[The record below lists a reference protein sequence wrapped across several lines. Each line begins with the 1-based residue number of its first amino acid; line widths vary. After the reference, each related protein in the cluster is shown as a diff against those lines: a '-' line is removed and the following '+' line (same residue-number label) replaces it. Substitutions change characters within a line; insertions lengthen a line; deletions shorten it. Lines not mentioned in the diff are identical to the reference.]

1 MVCINSM
8 RVLTKAISNI
18 LGVCALTP
26 KKYTKNCFD
35 SIHPDLRVCLLLV
48 LAILA
53 VYGQVWNHAFLNF
66 DDPIYVTENVYVK
79 DGLTARGFQWAFSL
93 DDKDKTYWHP
103 LTWLSHILDVQLH
116 GLVAGRHL
124 LTNVFIH
131 TCNAILLFY
140 LLLRMTGARWPS
152 VLVALLFALHPQN
165 VEAVAWVTER
175 KSVLSTFFWMLS
187 LLFYHIYAMRP
198 GWGRYLLVL
207 STFSLGLMAKPMLV
221 TLPLV
226 FLLLDY
232 WPLGRLGPE
241 KTGGH
246 RWVSRLLHLTVEKI
260 PFLLLSAVSI
270 FVSSHSLQ
278 RHDNFISLV
287 AVPLDVRIGNALVSY
302 VGYIKKMILPYNL
315 SVYYPYPG
323 KLPLWQVAGAVLIL
337 AGVSV
342 AVIRHYRLKPYLL
355 VGWLWYLGTLVPVLG
370 LVQAGLWPAMADR
383 FVYVPMIGVWIMI
396 AWSVYH
402 FAEQKRWK
410 TSGVA
415 LAAVI
420 MVSLMT
426 ATGLQVGHW
435 KNSAV
440 LFEQALQADTNN
452 ALAHN
457 NLGVALRKQ
466 GRVEAAI
473 AHYDAALRLK
483 PDYPAAHHNL
493 GLALM
498 RVGQMDEAVDH
509 FRLALKLKPNFKIVN
524 KSLQTALAARR
535 ATTEKIA
542 EIQAAVERTPDNHE
556 LHYQLGNLY
565 DRAGDRANAIA
576 HYHRAVRLRPD
587 FIPALNN
594 LAIAYAVNADFDK
607 ALSALQQIASLQPH
621 NPVVHYL
628 IASVLARQNKV
639 NESIDWLQSAIQ
651 NGFKDR
657 NRIMTDKNLENIRNS
672 IRYQQLIQSF

>member
-1 MVCINSM
+1 M
-8 RVLTKAISNI
+8 
-18 LGVCALTP
+18 
-26 KKYTKNCFD
+26 
-35 SIHPDLRVCLLLV
+35 

-66 DDPIYVTENVYVK
+66 DDPTYVTDNVYVK
-79 DGLTARGFQWAFSL
+79 DGLTARGLQWAFSL
-93 DDKDKTYWHP
+93 DDKDKTYWHS
-103 LTWLSHILDVQLH
+103 LTWLSHMLDVQLH
-116 GLVAGRHL
+116 GLAAGRHL

-131 TCNAILLFY
+131 ICNALLLFY
-140 LLLRMTGARWPS
+140 LLRRMTGARWPS
-152 VLVALLFALHPQN
+152 VLVALLFALHPLN

-187 LLFYHIYAMRP
+187 LLVYHIYTTRP
-198 GWGRYLLVL
+198 GPGRYLLVL
-207 STFSLGLMAKPMLV
+207 SSFSLGLMAKPMLV

-232 WPLGRLGPE
+232 WPLGRLRPE
-241 KTGGH
+241 KTGGQ
-246 RWVSRLLHLTVEKI
+246 RLVSRILHLTVEKI

-270 FVSSHSLQ
+270 FVSALSLH
-278 RHDNFISLV
+278 RHDNFISLT

-315 SVYYPYPG
+315 SVYYPYPRM
-323 KLPLWQVAGAVLIL
+323 LPLWQVAGAVLIL
-337 AGVSV
+337 AGVTV

-383 FVYVPMIGVWIMI
+383 FVYVPMIGLWIMI
-396 AWSVYH
+396 AWGAYE
-402 FAEQKRWK
+402 FAEHKRYK

-415 LAAVI
+415 VAAAVI
-420 MVSLMT
+420 VSLMA

-435 KNSAV
+435 KNSTV
-440 LFEQALQADTNN
+440 LFEQALRADTNN

-466 GRVEAAI
+466 GRIGDAI
-473 AHYDAALRLK
+473 AHYDTALRLK

-498 RVGQMDEAVDH
+498 RVGQIDEAVAH
-509 FRLALKLKPNFKIVN
+509 FRQALNLKPDFGIAH

-535 ATTEKIA
+535 AMTEKIA
-542 EIQAAVERTPDNHE
+542 EIQAALERTPENHE

-565 DRAGDRANAIA
+565 DRTGDRAKAID
-576 HYHRAVRLRPD
+576 HYHTAVKIRPD
-587 FIPALNN
+587 FSQALNN
-594 LAIAYAVNADFDK
+594 LAIGYAVNGDYDK
-607 ALSALQQIASLQPH
+607 ALSALQRMVSLQPH
-621 NPVVHYL
+621 NPVVHYSM
-628 IASVLARQNKV
+628 ASVLARQNNV
-639 NESIDWLQSAIQ
+639 NESIDWLQSAVR

-657 NRIMTDKNLENIRNS
+657 NRIMTDKNLENIRHS
-672 IRYQQLIQSF
+672 KRYQELIQSF